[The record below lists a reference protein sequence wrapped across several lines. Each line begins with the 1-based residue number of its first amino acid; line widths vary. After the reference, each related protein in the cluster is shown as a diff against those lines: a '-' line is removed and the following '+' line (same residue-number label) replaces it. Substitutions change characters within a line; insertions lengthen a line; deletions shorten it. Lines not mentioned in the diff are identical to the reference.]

1 MEEEKRN
8 SPEEENKDKKH
19 RNWDEKMTAEEIGQI
34 LDVVSTKVPRL
45 LEGVHRTYYSVESG
59 TNAGKSVGAF
69 YKELMESGIPQDMAL
84 NLTERYMISV
94 RDFKGMWNK
103 KDE

>member
-8 SPEEENKDKKH
+8 NPEEENRNKKH
-19 RNWDEKMTAEEIGQI
+19 RNWDEKVSAEEIGQI
-34 LDVVSTKVPRL
+34 LDVVSTKLPAL
-45 LEGVHRTYYSVESG
+45 LKGVHSTYYSVESG

-69 YKELMESGIPQDMAL
+69 YKELIESGIPQNVAL

-94 RDFKGMWNK
+94 QDFKGMWNK